1 MPVECHPDIV
11 TMAKP
16 LANGFP
22 IGAVMMREAVAQTMT
37 PGQYHDENSRQ
48 KLMHSIGTH
57 GTTFG
62 GSPLAC
68 ALGHHVLS
76 RLSAPSFAAS
86 VRSVGAHL
94 RERLEPL
101 PRWFPGLVSDTGIRG
116 RGLMLGIPF
125 VPKHAAR
132 APGELVRRARERG
145 VLLLTAGSD
154 AVRLVPSLII
164 GREDTDTAC
173 DVIESVLSQI
183 HSE

>member
-1 MPVECHPDIV
+1 MWAHSNLPVDCHPDIV

-22 IGAVMMREAVAQTMT
+22 IGAVMLRERLAETMT
-37 PGQYHDENSRQ
+37 PGS
-48 KLMHSIGTH
+48 H

-76 RLSAPSFAAS
+76 RISAPAFTSAL
-86 VRSVGAHL
+86 RSTAEHL
-94 RERLEPL
+94 SMRLGPYQK
-101 PRWFPGLVSDTGIRG
+101 WFPNLIADEGTRG

-125 VPKHAAR
+125 RKEKSE

-154 AVRLVPSLII
+154 AVRLVPSLNVST
-164 GREDTDTAC
+164 EEVDVAA
-173 DVIESVLSQI
+173 DVIESVLGEMSK
-183 HSE
+183 